1 MFDSLVTKACT
12 YANSDLDPQ
21 KDPLIYFPLKRRIY
35 WVLLWMQ
42 IWACAWEINTYFMLN
57 SYQQFKN
64 SSQVYFYINVL
75 LNWGIALD
83 IFIWGLWITTGILA
97 HTTLKLNMY
106 EIHLAFSTTQVFIN
120 LWLVYVHFGFWITFG
135 LKLLSYLCLS
145 NLISSTYSGIVWKL
159 FNLHSDSEIR
169 RRMFSGFNQLR
180 ADTYSH
186 SQTTNLGSLYFGLN
200 NS

>member
-12 YANSDLDPQ
+12 YANSDLDPM
-21 KDPLIYFPLKRRIY
+21 KDPLLYFPLKRMIY

-42 IWACAWEINTYFMLN
+42 IWACAWEVYTYFTLN
-57 SYQQFKN
+57 SYLQLKN

-83 IFIWGLWITTGILA
+83 IFIWGLWIATGILA
-97 HTTLKLNMY
+97 HITLKLNIY
-106 EIHLAFSTTQVFIN
+106 EIHLAFSISQVFIN
-120 LWLVYVHFGFWITFG
+120 LWLVYIHFGFCITFG
-135 LKLLSYLCLS
+135 LKLLSYLCLN

-159 FNLHSDSEIR
+159 FNLHSDPETRQRLISE
-169 RRMFSGFNQLR
+169 FNQLR

-186 SQTTNLGSLYFGLN
+186 SQTTNLGPLYFVN